1 VCPRHQIRW
10 YEEEKRNYPRFPLAV
25 EIRVA
30 RLSLLELPEQPQSW
44 LLGTTENIG
53 RGGVAMF
60 SDQLLPVNTVVRGEI
75 AISGNPVRIP
85 TLLTVRWY
93 DKVEGEDQYKLGLQF
108 LL

>member
-1 VCPRHQIRW
+1 
-10 YEEEKRNYPRFPLAV
+10 
-25 EIRVA
+25 
-30 RLSLLELPEQPQSW
+30 
-44 LLGTTENIG
+44 
-53 RGGVAMF
+53 MF